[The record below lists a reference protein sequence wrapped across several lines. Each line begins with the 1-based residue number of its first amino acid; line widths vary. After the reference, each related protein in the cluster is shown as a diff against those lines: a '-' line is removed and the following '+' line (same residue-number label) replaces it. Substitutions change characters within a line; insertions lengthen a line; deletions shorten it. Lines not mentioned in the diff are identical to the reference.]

1 MQGRL
6 FERIMR
12 PSRGLMVYIFMYL
25 ARTSKY
31 RMEGIN
37 TTQNI
42 MYIPVWKCGHVNA
55 PFCTV
60 INLQTTGGCSQSHGD
75 YFDFLSE
82 ALPPEILTTGSS
94 FD

>member
-6 FERIMR
+6 FE
-12 PSRGLMVYIFMYL
+12 PSRGLMLYIFMYL

-42 MYIPVWKCGHVNA
+42 MYILFGNVV
-55 PFCTV
+55 
-60 INLQTTGGCSQSHGD
+60 
-75 YFDFLSE
+75 
-82 ALPPEILTTGSS
+82 
-94 FD
+94 